1 MSTVQMHEEIN
12 EANFTY
18 LLLARQMI
26 QEDKAAAIFCL
37 GITEEMAEF
46 VAKLNPAQLLKFPA
60 ELYCYSSD

>member
-1 MSTVQMHEEIN
+1 MNTVLMDEEIN

-37 GITEEMAEF
+37 GISEEMAEF
-46 VAKLNPAQLLKFPA
+46 VAKLNPAQLLTFPA
-60 ELYCYSSD
+60 

>member
-1 MSTVQMHEEIN
+1 MITAQMDEEIN

-37 GITEEMAEF
+37 GINEEMAEL
-46 VAKLNPAQLLKFPA
+46 VAMLNPAQLLKPPA
-60 ELYCYSSD
+60 ELCV

>member
-1 MSTVQMHEEIN
+1 MNTGQMEEIN

-46 VAKLNPAQLLKFPA
+46 VAKLNPIHFQN
-60 ELYCYSSD
+60 CQQN

>member
-1 MSTVQMHEEIN
+1 MSAIQMHEEIN

-46 VAKLNPAQLLKFPA
+46 VAKLNPAQLLKFPG
-60 ELYCYSSD
+60 